1 MYTRGGP
8 RPEPGTLNQLL
19 FEAIEKYNKADALQV
34 RVGDQYTPISHATLL
49 DRIRRVSYGL
59 REIGIR
65 RGDRVAIVSENRP
78 EWAIAD
84 YACLAARCTD
94 VPIYPTLP
102 AKQVEYCLCDSGAVA
117 VITTLAGLLTTFVG
131 ESLTTR
137 LVRQAWPAG
146 FGDAGTEETRT

>member
-1 MYTRGGP
+1 
-8 RPEPGTLNQLL
+8 LNQLL

-34 RVGDQYTPISHATLL
+34 RSEQYTPISHATLL

-84 YACLAARCTD
+84 FACLTSGVTD
-94 VPIYPTLP
+94 VPLYR
-102 AKQVEYCLCDSGAVA
+102 AS
-117 VITTLAGLLTTFVG
+117 
-131 ESLTTR
+131 
-137 LVRQAWPAG
+137 RQNSSATPS
-146 FGDAGTEETRT
+146 